1 MKSNSFKAFMGF
13 FISFLILS
21 SCTLL
26 KDLDYTVT
34 PSPLEM
40 HGDSIKFSV
49 TVNVP
54 EKGISKSVK
63 AEITPKLGNKALG
76 VWTIQGEKIQ
86 GNGKTIVFKPGGT
99 ATFETSLAYDPSLE
113 AADLVLTGKI
123 YKGSKSKEKGELPSA
138 KIADATIVTPLLA
151 RMTCEMC
158 SQSDELV
165 RVVDKSVSAVINYNK
180 GKSLVKSK
188 ELKDND
194 IVDLVSWIA
203 ASQENEKLE
212 IQSISI
218 RGYASPDGEFAKNGD
233 LSTER
238 VESAAKAFSKLM
250 TKAKLEAYTDIATY
264 DQKGLGEDFEEFKKQ
279 LAATESISEGDKNLF
294 IRVLE
299 MEKDPEKRE
308 AEMVRLG
315 KSYTQLEKDVF
326 PNIRRAVITV
336 NYKESGLTD
345 EEMIAFATNN
355 TDTLTVEEV
364 LFTGETLLKD
374 LNSRIALYA
383 AVAEKMNDSR
393 VYNNLGSLYY
403 VQNDMPN
410 AKANFE
416 ASANLNA
423 SGEVMNNLAAISMI
437 EGDREK
443 SRELFGKAKGMDAD
457 KMSAV
462 KANSAGLDILDGAY
476 STAEGNISGN
486 TFNKALAQM
495 LQGDLSSAEVT
506 LAESDDKNDADG
518 LYLAAIMAAR
528 GGTGASD
535 VVAKLKLAIA
545 EDASFKA
552 KAGKDREFVKFF
564 EDAAFQA
571 LVK

>member
-1 MKSNSFKAFMGF
+1 MKRNSFKAIMGF

-54 EKGISKSVK
+54 EKGINKSVK
-63 AEITPKLGNKALG
+63 AEITPKLGDKALG
-76 VWTIQGEKIQ
+76 VWTIQGTKIQ
-86 GNGKTIVFKPGGT
+86 GNGKTIDTKAGGT

-113 AADLVLTGKI
+113 SADLVLTGKI
-123 YKGSKSKEKGELPSA
+123 FKGAKSKEKGELPSA

-151 RMTCEMC
+151 RMTCTMC
-158 SQSDELV
+158 TQSDELV
-165 RVVDKSVSAVINYNK
+165 RVVDKSVSAMINYNK

-188 ELKDND
+188 ELKDAD

-203 ASQENEKLE
+203 ASQENEKID

-250 TKAKLEAYTDIATY
+250 TKAKLEAFTDITSY

-345 EEMIAFATNN
+345 EEMIAFATNK

-383 AVAEKMNDSR
+383 AVAEKLNDSR

-403 VQNDMPN
+403 VQNDIPN

-416 ASANLNA
+416 ASSALNA
-423 SGEVMNNLAAISMI
+423 SGEVMNNLAAISMLD
-437 EGDREK
+437 GDREK

-457 KMSAV
+457 KMNTV

-476 STAEGNISGN
+476 ASAEGNISEN
-486 TFNKALAQM
+486 TFNKALAQL
-495 LQGDLSSAEVT
+495 LQGNLSEAEAT

-564 EDAAFQA
+564 NDAAFQA

>member
-1 MKSNSFKAFMGF
+1 MKRNSFKAIMGF

-54 EKGISKSVK
+54 EKGINKSVK
-63 AEITPKLGNKALG
+63 AEITPKLGDKALG
-76 VWTIQGEKIQ
+76 VWTIQGTKIQ
-86 GNGKTIVFKPGGT
+86 GNGKTIDTKAGGT
-99 ATFETSLAYDPSLE
+99 ATFETALAYDPSLE
-113 AADLVLTGKI
+113 SADLVLTGKI
-123 YKGSKSKEKGELPSA
+123 FKGAKSKEKGELPSA

-151 RMTCEMC
+151 RMTCTMC
-158 SQSDELV
+158 TQSDELV
-165 RVVDKSVSAVINYNK
+165 RVVDKSVSAMINYNK

-188 ELKDND
+188 ELKDAD

-203 ASQENEKLE
+203 ASQENEKID

-250 TKAKLEAYTDIATY
+250 TKAKLEAFTDITSY

-345 EEMIAFATNN
+345 EEMIAFATNK

-383 AVAEKMNDSR
+383 AVAEKLNDSR

-403 VQNDMPN
+403 VQNDIPN

-416 ASANLNA
+416 ASSALNA
-423 SGEVMNNLAAISMI
+423 SGEVMNNLAAISMLD
-437 EGDREK
+437 GDREK

-457 KMSAV
+457 KMNTV

-476 STAEGNISGN
+476 ASAEGNISEN
-486 TFNKALAQM
+486 TFNKALAQL
-495 LQGDLSSAEVT
+495 LQGNLSEAEAT

-564 EDAAFQA
+564 NDAAFQA

>member
-1 MKSNSFKAFMGF
+1 MKRNSFKALTGF

-63 AEITPKLGNKALG
+63 AEITPKLGSKALG

-86 GNGKTIVFKPGGT
+86 GNGKTIAFKPGGT
-99 ATFETSLAYDPSLE
+99 ATFETALAYDPSLE
-113 AADLVLTGKI
+113 AADLILTGKI

-151 RMTCEMC
+151 RMTSKMC
-158 SQSDELV
+158 NQSDKLV
-165 RVVDKSVSAVINYNK
+165 RVLDKSTGAVINFDK

-188 ELKDND
+188 ELKDTD
-194 IVDLVSWIA
+194 IVELVSWIQ

-250 TKAKLEAYTDIATY
+250 KKAKLDAYTDITAY

-279 LAATESISEGDKNLF
+279 LAATKSISEGDKNLF

-326 PNIRRAVITV
+326 PNIRRAVITID
-336 NYKESGLTD
+336 YKERGLTD
-345 EEMIAFATNN
+345 EEMIAFSSNK

-374 LNSRIALYA
+374 LNSRIALYS

-403 VQNDMPN
+403 EQNDMPK

-416 ASANLNA
+416 ASADLNI
-423 SGEVMNNLAAISMI
+423 SGEVMNNLAAISML
-437 EGDREK
+437 EGDRVK
-443 SRELFGKAKGMDAD
+443 SRELFAKAKGMDGK
-457 KMSAV
+457 KMSIV
-462 KANSAGLDILDGAY
+462 KANTAGLDILDGAY
-476 STAEGNISGN
+476 SAAEGNISGN
-486 TFNKALAQM
+486 TFNKALAQL
-495 LQGDLSSAEVT
+495 LQGNLAEAEAT

-535 VVAKLKLAIA
+535 VVAKLKLAIE
-545 EDASFKA
+545 EDSSLKE
-552 KAGKDREFVKFF
+552 KVGRDREFVKFF

>member
-1 MKSNSFKAFMGF
+1 MKRNSFKALTGF

-63 AEITPKLGNKALG
+63 AEITPKLGSKALG

-86 GNGKTIVFKPGGT
+86 GNGKTIAFKPGGT
-99 ATFETSLAYDPSLE
+99 ATFETALAYDPSLE

-151 RMTCEMC
+151 RMTSKMC
-158 SQSDELV
+158 NQSDKLV
-165 RVVDKSVSAVINYNK
+165 RVLDKSTGAVINFDK

-188 ELKDND
+188 ELKDAD
-194 IVDLVSWIA
+194 IVELVSWIQ

-250 TKAKLEAYTDIATY
+250 KKAKLDAYTDITTY

-279 LAATESISEGDKNLF
+279 LAATQSISEGDKNLF

-326 PNIRRAVITV
+326 PNIRRAVITID
-336 NYKESGLTD
+336 YKESGLTD
-345 EEMIAFATNN
+345 EELIAFSSNK

-374 LNSRIALYA
+374 LNSRIALYS

-403 VQNDMPN
+403 EQNDMPK

-416 ASANLNA
+416 ASADLNI
-423 SGEVMNNLAAISMI
+423 SGEVMNNLAAISML
-437 EGDREK
+437 EGDRVK
-443 SRELFGKAKGMDAD
+443 SRELFAKAKGMDAK
-457 KMSAV
+457 KMSIV
-462 KANSAGLDILDGAY
+462 KANTAGLDILDGAY
-476 STAEGNISGN
+476 SAAEGNISGN
-486 TFNKALAQM
+486 TFNKALAQL
-495 LQGDLSSAEVT
+495 LQGNLAEAEAT

-535 VVAKLKLAIA
+535 VVAKLKLAIE
-545 EDASFKA
+545 EDSSLKE
-552 KAGKDREFVKFF
+552 KVGRDREFVKFF

>member
-1 MKSNSFKAFMGF
+1 MS
-13 FISFLILS
+13 
-21 SCTLL
+21 
-26 KDLDYTVT
+26 
-34 PSPLEM
+34 
-40 HGDSIKFSV
+40 
-49 TVNVP
+49 
-54 EKGISKSVK
+54 
-63 AEITPKLGNKALG
+63 
-76 VWTIQGEKIQ
+76 
-86 GNGKTIVFKPGGT
+86 
-99 ATFETSLAYDPSLE
+99 
-113 AADLVLTGKI
+113 
-123 YKGSKSKEKGELPSA
+123 
-138 KIADATIVTPLLA
+138 
-151 RMTCEMC
+151 
-158 SQSDELV
+158 
-165 RVVDKSVSAVINYNK
+165 
-180 GKSLVKSK
+180 
-188 ELKDND
+188 
-194 IVDLVSWIA
+194 
-203 ASQENEKLE
+203 
-212 IQSISI
+212 
-218 RGYASPDGEFAKNGD
+218 DGEFAKNGD

-250 TKAKLEAYTDIATY
+250 KKAKLEAYTDVATY

-326 PNIRRAVITV
+326 PNIRRAVIKID
-336 NYKESGLTD
+336 YKESGLTD
-345 EEMIAFATNN
+345 EEMIAFATNK

-403 VQNDMPN
+403 VQNDIPN

-416 ASANLNA
+416 ASAELNA
-423 SGEVMNNLAAISMI
+423 SGEVMNNLAAISML
-437 EGDREK
+437 EGDREN
-443 SRELFGKAKGMDAD
+443 SRTLFAKAKGMDAD

-462 KANSAGLDILDGAY
+462 KANTAGLDILDGAY
-476 STAEGNISGN
+476 AAAEGNISGN
-486 TFNKALAQM
+486 TFNKALAQL

-535 VVAKLKLAIA
+535 VVAKLKLAIE

>member
-1 MKSNSFKAFMGF
+1 MKRNSFKALTGF

-63 AEITPKLGNKALG
+63 AEITPKLGSKALG

-86 GNGKTIVFKPGGT
+86 GNGKTIAFKPGGT
-99 ATFETSLAYDPSLE
+99 ATFETALAYDPSLE

-151 RMTCEMC
+151 RMTSKMC
-158 SQSDELV
+158 NQSDKLV
-165 RVVDKSVSAVINYNK
+165 RVLDKSTGAVINFDK

-188 ELKDND
+188 ELKDTD
-194 IVDLVSWIA
+194 IVELVSWIQ

-250 TKAKLEAYTDIATY
+250 KKAKLDAYTDITTY

-279 LAATESISEGDKNLF
+279 LAATKSISEGDKNLF

-326 PNIRRAVITV
+326 PNIRRAVITID
-336 NYKESGLTD
+336 YKESGLTD
-345 EEMIAFATNN
+345 EELIAFSSNK

-374 LNSRIALYA
+374 LNSRIALYS

-403 VQNDMPN
+403 EQNDMPK

-416 ASANLNA
+416 ASADLNI
-423 SGEVMNNLAAISMI
+423 SGEVMNNLAAISML
-437 EGDREK
+437 EGDRVK
-443 SRELFGKAKGMDAD
+443 SRELFAKAKGMDAK
-457 KMSAV
+457 KMSIV
-462 KANSAGLDILDGAY
+462 KANTAGLDILDGAY
-476 STAEGNISGN
+476 SAAEGNISGN
-486 TFNKALAQM
+486 TFNKALAQL
-495 LQGDLSSAEVT
+495 LQGNLAEAEAT

-535 VVAKLKLAIA
+535 VVAKLKLAIE
-545 EDASFKA
+545 EDSSLKE
-552 KAGKDREFVKFF
+552 KAGRDREFVKFF